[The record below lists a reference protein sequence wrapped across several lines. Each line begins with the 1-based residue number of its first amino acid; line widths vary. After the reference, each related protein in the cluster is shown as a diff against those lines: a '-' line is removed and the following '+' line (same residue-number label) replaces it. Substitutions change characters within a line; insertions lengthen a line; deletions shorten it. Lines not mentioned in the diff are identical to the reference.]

1 MKNKWKL
8 AFFILLG
15 AMGAIILILFVLASM
30 PVERGQERK
39 GQSSQLA
46 GDHVSFDIR
55 TNRADLNKVI
65 NHYLEEEGFTGP
77 IDYQVF
83 VTDEVE
89 LYGAFPLFGQH
100 LQMLLTFEPEAL
112 ENGDLVLKQ
121 KSITLGSLDLPVSR
135 VMKIIQSNYKLPEWV
150 EIQPNKETVYVSL
163 TDMELKSDIK
173 VRANTFNL
181 KQDDISF
188 TLLVPV
194 E

>member
-1 MKNKWKL
+1 MRNKWKL

-15 AMGAIILILFVLASM
+15 GVAAIILILFTMAGM
-30 PVERGQERK
+30 PVERGEERPDK
-39 GQSSQLA
+39 SNQLE

-55 TNRADLNKVI
+55 TNRVDLNKVI

-83 VTDEVE
+83 VRDEVE
-89 LYGAFPLFGQH
+89 LYGEFPLFGQH
-100 LQMLLTFEPEAL
+100 MQMLLTFEPKAL

-121 KSITLGSLDLPVSR
+121 KSVSLGTLSLPVSR

-150 EIQPNKETVYVSL
+150 AIHPDEETVYVSL
-163 TDMELKSDIK
+163 TEMELKSDIK
-173 VRANTFNL
+173 VRANTFDL
-181 KQDDISF
+181 KRDDISF

>member
-15 AMGAIILILFVLASM
+15 AMVAIILILFVLASM
-30 PVERGQERK
+30 PVEHGQERK
-39 GQSSQLA
+39 SQSSQLE

-83 VTDEVE
+83 LTDEVE

-163 TDMELKSDIK
+163 IDMELKSNIK